1 MPKSESQQDSNPDA
15 KVVSIRTSAMPPTR
29 AAQLSTDALALAA
42 AGLGPVRQERFAER
56 VYENLF
62 HAIVEGKISVGSR
75 LPSENDLATLFDV
88 SRPIVRQALDRLR
101 EDQLV
106 ESRRGSG
113 TYVMDKPELAG
124 KAANAEPSERI
135 GHIMNGLEL
144 RMVIEP
150 ECAYM
155 AALRRSTA
163 DLTRMDELLTGNLIV
178 QLKSGRI
185 NLAVLFDDGQLSP
198 FACTPMVEEE
208 MMYITRADSQYG
220 VKEGKGKSKSVTLA
234 KAIKAPLILPG
245 LQHGVRPRIENVVRA
260 HGMSLENVIEIN
272 SVAILKS
279 AILADIG
286 ATILPVAPLLSE
298 IERGDMIA
306 HPISG
311 ERMVRTLALCASK
324 NIPLTNAAAA
334 VERLV
339 LDVTDD
345 LCRKGK
351 WLHAEALARE

>member
-1 MPKSESQQDSNPDA
+1 MELRQLRYFVAIVDHGSLSRAARVLHIAQPALTQQIRQLEEELEAQLLHRSAQGVIATDAGKTFYEHAQAILKQVTDA
-15 KVVSIRTSAMPPTR
+15 KSAVAQSNDKPSGTVALGIPQSVSG
-29 AAQLSTDALALAA
+29 ALALP
-42 AGLGPVRQERFAER
+42 L
-56 VYENLF
+56 LT
-62 HAIVEGKISVGSR
+62 AIR
-75 LPSENDLATLFDV
+75 AT
-88 SRPIVRQALDRLR
+88 
-101 EDQLV
+101 
-106 ESRRGSG
+106 
-113 TYVMDKPELAG
+113 YPEITL
-124 KAANAEPSERI
+124 
-135 GHIMNGLEL
+135 L
-144 RMVIEP
+144 
-150 ECAYM
+150 
-155 AALRRSTA
+155 
-163 DLTRMDELLTGNLIV
+163 LTEELTGNLIV

-220 VKEGKGKSKSVTLA
+220 VKEGKGRSKSVTLA
-234 KAIKAPLILPG
+234 KAIQAPLILPG
-245 LQHGVRPRIENVVRA
+245 LQHGVRPRIENVVRS

-298 IERGDMIA
+298 IERGDMLA

>member
-1 MPKSESQQDSNPDA
+1 MELRQLRYFVAIVDHGSLSRAARVLHIAQPALTQQIRQLEEELEAQLLHRSAQGVIATDAGKTFYEHAQAILKQVTDA
-15 KVVSIRTSAMPPTR
+15 KSAVAQSNDKPSGTVALGIPQSVSG
-29 AAQLSTDALALAA
+29 ALALP
-42 AGLGPVRQERFAER
+42 L
-56 VYENLF
+56 LT
-62 HAIVEGKISVGSR
+62 AIR
-75 LPSENDLATLFDV
+75 AT
-88 SRPIVRQALDRLR
+88 
-101 EDQLV
+101 
-106 ESRRGSG
+106 
-113 TYVMDKPELAG
+113 YPEITL
-124 KAANAEPSERI
+124 
-135 GHIMNGLEL
+135 L
-144 RMVIEP
+144 
-150 ECAYM
+150 
-155 AALRRSTA
+155 
-163 DLTRMDELLTGNLIV
+163 LTEELTGNLIV

-185 NLAVLFDDGQLSP
+185 NLAVLFDDGDGQLSP
-198 FACTPMVEEE
+198 FASTPMVEEE

-220 VKEGKGKSKSVTLA
+220 VKEGKGKSRSVTLA

-298 IERGDMIA
+298 IERGDMVA

-311 ERMVRTLALCASK
+311 ERMARTLALCASK

-345 LCRKGK
+345 LCRKGT

>member
-1 MPKSESQQDSNPDA
+1 MELRQLRYFVAIVDHGSLSRAARVLHIAQPALTQQIRQLEEELEAQLLHRSAQGVIATDAGKTFYEHAQAILKQVTDA
-15 KVVSIRTSAMPPTR
+15 KSAVAQSNDKPSGTVALGIPQSVSG
-29 AAQLSTDALALAA
+29 ALALP
-42 AGLGPVRQERFAER
+42 L
-56 VYENLF
+56 LT
-62 HAIVEGKISVGSR
+62 AIR
-75 LPSENDLATLFDV
+75 AT
-88 SRPIVRQALDRLR
+88 
-101 EDQLV
+101 
-106 ESRRGSG
+106 
-113 TYVMDKPELAG
+113 YPEITL
-124 KAANAEPSERI
+124 
-135 GHIMNGLEL
+135 L
-144 RMVIEP
+144 
-150 ECAYM
+150 
-155 AALRRSTA
+155 
-163 DLTRMDELLTGNLIV
+163 LTEELTGNLIV

-185 NLAVLFDDGQLSP
+185 NLAVLFDDGDGQLSP
-198 FACTPMVEEE
+198 FASTPMVEEE

-220 VKEGKGKSKSVTLA
+220 VKEGKGKSRSVTLA

-298 IERGDMIA
+298 IERGDMVA
-306 HPISG
+306 YPISG

-345 LCRKGK
+345 LCSKGR